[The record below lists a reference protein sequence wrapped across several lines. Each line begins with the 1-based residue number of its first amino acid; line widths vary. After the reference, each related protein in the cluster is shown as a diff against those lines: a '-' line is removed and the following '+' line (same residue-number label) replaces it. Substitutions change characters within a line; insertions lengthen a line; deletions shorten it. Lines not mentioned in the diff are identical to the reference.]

1 MIDIRHP
8 FTIYAKNAQAQD
20 ELNKHFNQ
28 GALAEKRDLVSVYVT
43 PLQDAPLP
51 ISRLVAA
58 VPLMDAVR
66 SSYLP
71 GMMALIK
78 DEAAS
83 MAKAAKGARGG
94 NGGGMRVS
102 SAGAGRHP

>member
-1 MIDIRHP
+1 MIEIRHP

-20 ELNKHFNQ
+20 ELNTHFNQ

-51 ISRLVAA
+51 MSRLVAA
-58 VPLMDAVR
+58 VPLIDAVR

-83 MAKAAKGARGG
+83 MAKAAKGGS
-94 NGGGMRVS
+94 GGGMRGS
-102 SAGAGRHP
+102 SASVGRHP